1 MIGLLIRGYRCFV
14 NKLRGR
20 WCDLRLLD
28 LWLNLWLRLIEDVV
42 IGEVLRL
49 KESIELRLVEFTLL
63 C

>member
-1 MIGLLIRGYRCFV
+1 MVGLLSVGYRCFV

-28 LWLNLWLRLIEDVV
+28 LWLNLWLRLVKDVV

-49 KESIELRLVEFTLL
+49 KESVELRLVEFTFL